1 MCSVNYSEFIF
12 DSVDGRH
19 RFKLVALV
27 RTHLIAQM
35 LKNDL
40 MIFL

>member
-1 MCSVNYSEFIF
+1 MCYVNYSEFIF

-19 RFKLVALV
+19 RFKLVPFV
-27 RTHLIAQM
+27 MTHFIAHM